1 MRYYEIR
8 VPEQRNLTALDAATT
23 LADQSPF
30 AEFVLYEQDNAW
42 LYAGG
47 SAGRITVTAREVRAE
62 WPGSVSV
69 KAWAG
74 TPFPVLDE
82 MLAAAPI
89 EQWQAFGWASFELAY
104 AMSAAAGPN
113 GSEAA
118 DGPVM
123 QLIVPHTQVLISA
136 DRTVIRSVSRQD
148 AHDALDLIEEAEP
161 RKPAEPSP
169 VATHAGRSEYCAAV
183 ETAVGEIK
191 QGLFD
196 KVVLSR
202 RVPVGH
208 PVDLTQTY
216 LLGRRAITPARSFL
230 LSVGG
235 ISAAGLS
242 PETVVE
248 VDSAGRVSTQPL
260 AGTRARGASQ
270 QEEDRLRAELRTDP
284 KEIFEHAISMRSSW
298 EDLSEVCV
306 PGSVRV
312 DEPMTIRQCGPVQ
325 HLGSVVSGQ
334 LARGQ
339 TALTALG
346 AAFPAV
352 TASGIPRTEACACI
366 ARLEPQPRGIYGG
379 AVLRTGSDGRL
390 DAALVLRSVF
400 QADGKAWLQAGAGI
414 VRDSRPEREFQ
425 ETREKLAS
433 VAPFIVDAA
442 QAEPAVDAG
451 GHRTARAPGTGS
463 MAAGHLAP
471 ARLESGGRGAAGE

>member
-8 VPEQRNLTALDAATT
+8 VPEHRNLTALDVAAT
-23 LADQSPF
+23 LADKSPF
-30 AEFVLYEQDNAW
+30 PEFMLYEQDNAW

-62 WPGSVSV
+62 WLGSVSV

-74 TPFPVLDE
+74 SPFPVLNE

-89 EQWQAFGWASFELAY
+89 EQWQAFGWVSFELAY
-104 AMSAAAGPN
+104 AMSAVAGPN
-113 GSEAA
+113 GSGEA
-118 DGPVM
+118 DWPVI

-148 AHDALDLIEEAEP
+148 ARDALDLLEEAEP

-169 VATHAGRSEYCAAV
+169 VATDVGRSEYCAAV
-183 ETAVGEIK
+183 ETAVEEIK

-216 LLGRRAITPARSFL
+216 HLGRRATTPARSFL

-248 VDSAGRVSTQPL
+248 VDAAGRVSTQPL

-270 QEEDRLRAELRTDP
+270 QEDERLRAELRTDP

-298 EDLSEVCV
+298 EDLSEVCA

-312 DEPMTIRQCGPVQ
+312 DEPMRIRQCGPVQ

-339 TALTALG
+339 TALNALG
-346 AAFPAV
+346 AVFPAV
-352 TASGIPRTEACACI
+352 TVSGIPRAEACACI

-400 QADGKAWLQAGAGI
+400 QANGQAWLQAGAGI
-414 VRDSRPEREFQ
+414 VRDSKPEREFQ

-442 QAEPAVDAG
+442 QAQQAVKMDRHAPA
-451 GHRTARAPGTGS
+451 HAPRTGS
-463 MAAGHLAP
+463 IAAGHPAP
-471 ARLESGGRGAAGE
+471 SRMESSGRGAVGE